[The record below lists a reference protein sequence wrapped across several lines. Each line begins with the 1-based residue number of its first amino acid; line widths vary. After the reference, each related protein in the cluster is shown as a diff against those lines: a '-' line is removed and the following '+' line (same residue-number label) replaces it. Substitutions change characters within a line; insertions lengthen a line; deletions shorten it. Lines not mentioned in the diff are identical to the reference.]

1 MEICMLNFPVF
12 YKSFAAF
19 LLASCAL
26 ASVNAQDRASKDEA
40 VAMVSKGIAAI
51 KAKGA
56 EASYIEM
63 TAPNKNFVNKDLYLV
78 VYDMSGKCLAHGQ
91 NPKQVGKDLMGLK
104 DPDGKEFVKER
115 VELAQSKGKFWQD
128 YKFTDPLTKTVQPK
142 QMYCEKF
149 GNTAVCGGVY
159 K

>member
-1 MEICMLNFPVF
+1 M
-12 YKSFAAF
+12 
-19 LLASCAL
+19 
-26 ASVNAQDRASKDEA
+26 
-40 VAMVSKGIAAI
+40 VAKGVAAI
-51 KAKGA
+51 KAKGDA
-56 EASYIEM
+56 AYADM
-63 TAPNKNFVNKDLYLV
+63 TAPNKTYVDKDLYLV
-78 VYDMSGKCLAHGQ
+78 VYDMNGKCLAHGQ

-142 QMYCEKF
+142 QMYCEKV
-149 GNTAVCGGVY
+149 NNVAVCGGVY

>member
-1 MEICMLNFPVF
+1 M
-12 YKSFAAF
+12 KSTPHMAMAAVLALGILAPFAAQ
-19 LLASCAL
+19 
-26 ASVNAQDRASKDEA
+26 AQERASKDQA
-40 VAMVSKGIAAI
+40 VAMVGKGVAAI
-51 KAKGA
+51 KAKGDA
-56 EASYIEM
+56 AYVEM
-63 TAPNKNFVNKDLYLV
+63 TAPNKTFVDKDLYLV
-78 VYDMSGKCLAHGQ
+78 VYDMNGKCLAHGQ

-142 QMYCEKF
+142 QMYCEKI
-149 GNTAVCGGVY
+149 NNVAVCGGVY

>member
-1 MEICMLNFPVF
+1 MQMSFSLRCVLAAVA
-12 YKSFAAF
+12 FAAF
-19 LLASCAL
+19 SSAPAI
-26 ASVNAQDRASKDEA
+26 AQDRASKDDA
-40 VAMVSKGIAAI
+40 VSMVAKGIAAI
-51 KAKGA
+51 KAKGE
-56 EASYIEM
+56 EAAYIEM
-63 TAPNKNFVNKDLYLV
+63 TAPNKTFTNKDLYLV
-78 VYDMSGKCLAHGQ
+78 VYDMTGKCLAHGQ

-115 VELAQSKGKFWQD
+115 VALAQSKGKFWQD

-142 QMYCEKF
+142 QMYCEKV